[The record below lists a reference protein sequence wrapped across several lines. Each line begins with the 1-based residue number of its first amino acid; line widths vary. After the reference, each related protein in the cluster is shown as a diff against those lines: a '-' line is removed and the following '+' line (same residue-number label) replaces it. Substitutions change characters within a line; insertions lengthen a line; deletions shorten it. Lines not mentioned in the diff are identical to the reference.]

1 MPERPFRARHR
12 LSRDRDYRAVFANR
26 ITKARGPL
34 TVFLRP
40 NGLVEHRLGL
50 SIGRRVG
57 NAVVRVRLKR
67 MIREAFRLDRPV
79 YPLPPEGGAYDL
91 IVSGRAHAPLGL
103 EDYRRLLRA
112 AVEAGDREH
121 RRRAGRVGGT
131 EPDGPGS

>member
-1 MPERPFRARHR
+1 MPDRPFRARHR
-12 LSRDRDYRAVFANR
+12 LSLDRDYRAVFANR

-40 NGLVEHRLGL
+40 NGLGEHRLGL

-57 NAVVRVRLKR
+57 NAVARVRLKR

-79 YPLPPEGGAYDL
+79 YPVPPEGGAYDL
-91 IVSGRAHAPLGL
+91 IVSGRAHAGLGL
-103 EDYRRLLRA
+103 ADYRRLLRE

-121 RRRAGRVGGT
+121 RRRAARAA
-131 EPDGPGS
+131 EPDAGGPGA